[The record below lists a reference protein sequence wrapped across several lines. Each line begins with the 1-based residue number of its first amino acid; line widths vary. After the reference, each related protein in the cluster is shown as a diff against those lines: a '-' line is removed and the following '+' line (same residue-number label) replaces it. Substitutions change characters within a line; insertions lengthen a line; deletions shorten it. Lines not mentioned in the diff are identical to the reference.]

1 MKSRN
6 IILVTTLA
14 IVISLSALAIDIE
27 IEADDGSCFIIRTSE
42 TGNTAQLFTCKAES
56 VDAKEL
62 CGNGEDDDLDGL
74 TDCADEDCEHSC
86 KKEAEKTS
94 SVYESAIA
102 NLKETQ
108 KAAKSEKDPERKV
121 EKLHAV
127 KEAAENVRAAAEKK
141 EKEVVKHEKEAID
154 KRGVAAVSDNDH
166 FVVSKNEY
174 AKITKEAEALIKSVG
189 RDIDTTVGVETKI
202 VGEDCTNNIDDDGDG
217 KIDCADLD
225 CNGLSGANYAQSTV
239 CEFGKELSCND
250 KFDNDRDS
258 RVAKSSLGKIDVAG
272 KAVRA
277 VDVYDT
283 VSHEH
288 LGSRGVKVTKENLQE
303 VEDAVEVDDI
313 HLLDPC
319 AIIDC
324 YFVAVEDNLALISTP
339 ESMWTVNTNDDS
351 VMLTTDGIVT
361 DQQVE
366 NAVDNNKIEV
376 TNDVGEDVNINNVAK
391 QVSLMSVSMFP
402 GNSIT
407 SNVVVNVGGTDCAD
421 SDCFD
426 NPVCQTAVETEEVTL
441 LALGKECGSHE
452 ECASG
457 LCAPN
462 PRYDEIKVCTAV
474 ELLAN
479 GKLCKNHGECAS
491 GICGYPDDDSEW
503 KVCTGVEEETEPAA
517 ITCDDP
523 DVDNPLVEKTTV
535 TLSTDLSGIDKC
547 LDENTLVEYHCV
559 QGDDKL
565 HFTNPDCP
573 TGTICSDGA
582 CVEVIEPTET
592 AADCIAGDFDRTIT
606 DCSAE
611 CDGGTQTLSYTKNN
625 LDCKGDVPEP
635 VVMKCNLD
643 PCTVEPTVTVL
654 GDVNGDG
661 VVNLGD
667 AIAIAKHDLGVKSLS
682 EEELANADVDC
693 SDAVNLGDAILIAQ
707 VDLGIPGKQ
716 INACS

>member
-258 RVAKSSLGKIDVAG
+258 RVAKSSLGRITVTG

-426 NPVCQTAVETEEVTL
+426 DPVC
-441 LALGKECGSHE
+441 
-452 ECASG
+452 
-457 LCAPN
+457 N
-462 PRYDEIKVCTAV
+462 IKDVV
-474 ELLAN
+474 
-479 GKLCKNHGECAS
+479 
-491 GICGYPDDDSEW
+491 
-503 KVCTGVEEETEPAA
+503 EPAESA
-517 ITCDDP
+517 CSDSDGGLNYAVKGTITGSKNSDSIPSEDACKDESS
-523 DVDNPLVEKTTV
+523 LVEVYCNVDGLGQFLTHT
-535 TLSTDLSGIDKC
+535 C
-547 LDENTLVEYHCV
+547 LEGEV
-559 QGDDKL
+559 
-565 HFTNPDCP
+565 
-573 TGTICSDGA
+573 CSDGA